1 MAGVGELM
9 QPFITFVTPTF
20 RRPTALAKCHASVG
34 SQSAVDAIEQID
46 IVDHVGA
53 GVAGMY
59 ARMPLYAKAVH
70 GQYVHLLADDDVL
83 AGPHVVAQ
91 LRERAEAEGFPPVLI
106 VSAIKGH
113 LTLPLDN
120 AGPPVCGRI
129 DLGCLVVRQ
138 DIWQRHVG
146 DYGLRYE
153 GDFDFARA
161 LWDAGHTFVYARDIM
176 FLIGAVSRGAAEVAA

>member
-1 MAGVGELM
+1 M
-9 QPFITFVTPTF
+9 QPFLSFYTPTY
-20 RRPTALAKCHASVG
+20 RRPQALSKCIQSVT
-34 SQSAVDAIEQID
+34 SQTAVDAIEQLV
-46 IVDHVGA
+46 IVDHVGL
-53 GVAGMY
+53 GVGGMY
-59 ARMPLYAKAVH
+59 ERVPSYASAMH
-70 GQYVHLLADDDVL
+70 GQYVHMLADDDVL
-83 AGPHVVAQ
+83 AGPSVVAQ

-138 DIWQRHVG
+138 DVWQRHVQ
-146 DYGLRYE
+146 DYGKCYE
-153 GDFDFARA
+153 GDYFMAKA

>member
-1 MAGVGELM
+1 MT
-9 QPFITFVTPTF
+9 PFLTFVTPTF

-34 SQSAVDAIEQID
+34 SQSAICEIEQID
-46 IVDHVGA
+46 LVDHVGV
-53 GVAGMY
+53 GVDGMY
-59 ARMPLYAKAVH
+59 ARIPFYANAVH

-91 LRERAEAEGFPPVLI
+91 VKLRAEAEGFPPVLI

-129 DLGCLVVRQ
+129 DLGCLIVRR
-138 DIWQRHVG
+138 DIWQAHVE
-146 DYGLRYE
+146 DYGKRYE
-153 GDFDFARA
+153 GDFDMAKA
-161 LWDAGHTFVYARDIM
+161 LWDAGHQFVYARDIT